1 MLRCA
6 AVIVAVL
13 VLASP
18 AQGCC
23 RRVHLLPRPHATH
36 APWPPLAIG
45 DSVMIPAAR
54 RLARGGI
61 EVDAREGRFMRSA
74 IRILATRRRRHRR
87 PHVVV
92 VGLGTNFPV
101 TYAEIRRALKLLG
114 PGRTLAFVTPFRSWR
129 ALDSSAIRRAA
140 RRHPHRVSIV
150 DWAARAAG
158 HPSWFWG
165 DGTHLR
171 PSGARA
177 YARLLLSAA
186 R

>member
-1 MLRCA
+1 MVRALAIGLA
-6 AVIVAVL
+6 AL
-13 VLASP
+13 GLAAPP
-18 AQGCC
+18 AGACC
-23 RRVHLLPRPHATH
+23 RGVHLMPHGRPITAGRD
-36 APWPPLAIG
+36 AWPPLAIG

-114 PGRTLAFVTPFRSWR
+114 PGRTLAFV
-129 ALDSSAIRRAA
+129 
-140 RRHPHRVSIV
+140 
-150 DWAARAAG
+150 
-158 HPSWFWG
+158 
-165 DGTHLR
+165 
-171 PSGARA
+171 
-177 YARLLLSAA
+177 
-186 R
+186 